1 MHYGGL
7 CAGEALSDVWKD
19 AVMGMRTVMILT
31 CDVCGREVKGN
42 EWTRLFYPTLVH
54 HLNDWGTE
62 TGKEVRM
69 LELDACDSCLDK
81 MATLEINEGRLFK
94 REFKWREV
102 SE

>member
-1 MHYGGL
+1 
-7 CAGEALSDVWKD
+7 
-19 AVMGMRTVMILT
+19 MGRRTVEILT

-69 LELDACDSCLDK
+69 LELDACDSCIDK
-81 MATLEINEGRLFK
+81 MATLEIESEYGQDRK
-94 REFKWREV
+94 PRWRNGANK
-102 SE
+102 